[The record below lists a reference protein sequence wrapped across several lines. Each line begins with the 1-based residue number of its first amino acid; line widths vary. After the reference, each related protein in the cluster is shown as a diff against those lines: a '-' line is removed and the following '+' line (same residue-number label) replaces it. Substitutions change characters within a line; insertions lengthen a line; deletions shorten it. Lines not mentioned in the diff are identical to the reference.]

1 MERYW
6 ISASTTEI
14 MINTTR
20 SPRIH
25 FTCFFSS
32 ISFIILPLIKSN
44 VKVELDA
51 NTREDRVDMDAESTK
66 ITTTAI
72 KIVGRPESIVGTTES

>member
-1 MERYW
+1 M
-6 ISASTTEI
+6 
-14 MINTTR
+14 NTTR

-32 ISFIILPLIKSN
+32 ISLIILPLMKSS

-51 NTREDRVDMDAESTK
+51 KTRDDRVDMDAESTR

-72 KIVGRPESIVGTTES
+72 RIVGSPESMVGTTES